1 MRTPLELAIRSLRS
15 FGADSCGIFA
25 GGITYYT
32 LLSLFP
38 LLLFALSIAGFIYQD
53 PAEQRELVQ
62 DILDH
67 IPIDAG
73 SGRDNLEQ
81 LIGSVVDARGTLG
94 VIGLLGAAY
103 SGSALFSTVRTSLN
117 AVYHADK
124 KRPFWMGKLIDICSV
139 FGFTVLLLLS
149 VAITVGISLLQT
161 FSEEIFGEQASSL
174 FDRLLAVA
182 WALVPTAVSAGIFFL
197 LFTFV
202 PAKKLGAR
210 HTIWG
215 AVAAAI
221 LFEILKF
228 AFTIY
233 VSNFGNYNATYGTIG
248 FVIILLAFIN
258 FSSQVLLLGAE
269 VARASW
275 EMEDDGPQRYR
286 ETEALALKVRSLE
299 RRIPLMDRFV
309 PGAPP
314 PQSAMEPY
322 LAEEYLAAAPLAA
335 ALAAPSYSASTGP
348 TAVALEHRA
357 QRPHRQGAW
366 SSLLLLGAF
375 VTLALGIRRR

>member
-1 MRTPLELAIRSLRS
+1 VI
-15 FGADSCGIFA
+15 
-25 GGITYYT
+25 
-32 LLSLFP
+32 
-38 LLLFALSIAGFIYQD
+38 AL
-53 PAEQRELVQ
+53 V
-62 DILDH
+62 
-67 IPIDAG
+67 
-73 SGRDNLEQ
+73 
-81 LIGSVVDARGTLG
+81 
-94 VIGLLGAAY
+94 GAAY
-103 SGSALFSTVRTSLN
+103 SGSTLFSTVRASLN
-117 AVYHADK
+117 VVYHAEK

-139 FGFTVLLLLS
+139 LGFTLLLLLS
-149 VAITVGISLLQT
+149 VSITVGISLMQT
-161 FSEEIFGEQASSL
+161 FSEEIFGEQASSF

-202 PAKKLGAR
+202 PARRLGMR
-210 HTIWG
+210 HTLWG
-215 AVAAAI
+215 AVTAAV

-233 VSNFGNYNATYGTIG
+233 VSNFGNYNATYRTIG

-258 FSSQVLLLGAE
+258 FSAQVLLLGAE

-286 ETEALALKVRSLE
+286 ETEALALKIRSLE
-299 RRIPLMDRFV
+299 RRIPVLDRMV

-314 PQSAMEPY
+314 PRSAPEPY

-335 ALAAPSYSASTGP
+335 AVSAPSYSLSTGSGS
-348 TAVALEHRA
+348 VALEHRTP
-357 QRPHRQGAW
+357 RPRRQGAW
-366 SSLLLLGAF
+366 SLLLLLGAF